1 MDEIREE
8 TNSAEAIRQ
17 EIKEKKRTYWRG
29 AITGAA
35 SVMAVLLIVLLIG
48 IYSGTVVIG
57 GKGVTGGSQTVAAS
71 DGDLL
76 SRDVINKLDNLAD
89 QINAD
94 YYEDVDQEDLINGMY
109 KGLFEGIG
117 DPYSE
122 YYTPEE
128 YEDIMISTHA
138 NYYGIGAGLTQ
149 DKNTMEV
156 SVTHI
161 YDNSPAQE
169 AGLKEGDKIVKVDDI
184 EATSMEL
191 SELVTNIRGEEG
203 TTVHLV
209 IEREGESENL
219 EFDVSRAKVDIPT
232 VAYKML
238 ENNIG
243 YIQVSEFAENTP
255 TQFSDAIT
263 DLQGQGMEKLVIDLR
278 DNGGGMVV
286 SCQQMLDMIL
296 PEGTVVYTEDKYGN
310 RQDYTSDAEHY
321 LDMPIAVL
329 VNGNSASASEIF
341 AGAIRDFDYGTLIGT
356 TTFGKGIVQNIM
368 QLKDGS
374 AIKLTVAK
382 YYTPNGDNIH
392 GTGITPD
399 VEIEYEYTGDTEGT
413 YDEMQDN
420 QILKAIEVLNGE
432 E

>member
-1 MDEIREE
+1 
-8 TNSAEAIRQ
+8 
-17 EIKEKKRTYWRG
+17 
-29 AITGAA
+29 
-35 SVMAVLLIVLLIG
+35 
-48 IYSGTVVIG
+48 
-57 GKGVTGGSQTVAAS
+57 
-71 DGDLL
+71 
-76 SRDVINKLDNLAD
+76 
-89 QINAD
+89 
-94 YYEDVDQEDLINGMY
+94 
-109 KGLFEGIG
+109 
-117 DPYSE
+117 
-122 YYTPEE
+122 
-128 YEDIMISTHA
+128 
-138 NYYGIGAGLTQ
+138 
-149 DKNTMEV
+149 
-156 SVTHI
+156 
-161 YDNSPAQE
+161 
-169 AGLKEGDKIVKVDDI
+169 
-184 EATSMEL
+184 
-191 SELVTNIRGEEG
+191 
-203 TTVHLV
+203 
-209 IEREGESENL
+209 
-219 EFDVSRAKVDIPT
+219 
-232 VAYKML
+232 ML

-263 DLQGQGMEKLVIDLR
+263 DLQGQGMEKLIIDLR

-286 SCQQMLDMIL
+286 SCQQMLDTIL

-420 QILKAIEVLNGE
+420 QLLKAIEVFNGE

>member
-76 SRDVINKLDNLAD
+76 SKDVINKLDNLAD

-209 IEREGESENL
+209 IEREGE
-219 EFDVSRAKVDIPT
+219 
-232 VAYKML
+232 
-238 ENNIG
+238 
-243 YIQVSEFAENTP
+243 
-255 TQFSDAIT
+255 
-263 DLQGQGMEKLVIDLR
+263 
-278 DNGGGMVV
+278 
-286 SCQQMLDMIL
+286 
-296 PEGTVVYTEDKYGN
+296 
-310 RQDYTSDAEHY
+310 
-321 LDMPIAVL
+321 
-329 VNGNSASASEIF
+329 
-341 AGAIRDFDYGTLIGT
+341 
-356 TTFGKGIVQNIM
+356 
-368 QLKDGS
+368 
-374 AIKLTVAK
+374 
-382 YYTPNGDNIH
+382 
-392 GTGITPD
+392 
-399 VEIEYEYTGDTEGT
+399 
-413 YDEMQDN
+413 
-420 QILKAIEVLNGE
+420 
-432 E
+432 

>member
-17 EIKEKKRTYWRG
+17 EIKEKRRTYWRG

-48 IYSGTVVIG
+48 IYSGAVVIG
-57 GKGVTGGSQTVAAS
+57 GKGGTGGSQTVTAS

-76 SRDVINKLDNLAD
+76 SKDVINKLDNLAD

-209 IEREGESENL
+209 IEREGE
-219 EFDVSRAKVDIPT
+219 
-232 VAYKML
+232 
-238 ENNIG
+238 
-243 YIQVSEFAENTP
+243 VSEFAENTP

>member
-1 MDEIREE
+1 MFLVK
-8 TNSAEAIRQ
+8 NS
-17 EIKEKKRTYWRG
+17 
-29 AITGAA
+29 
-35 SVMAVLLIVLLIG
+35 
-48 IYSGTVVIG
+48 
-57 GKGVTGGSQTVAAS
+57 
-71 DGDLL
+71 
-76 SRDVINKLDNLAD
+76 
-89 QINAD
+89 
-94 YYEDVDQEDLINGMY
+94 
-109 KGLFEGIG
+109 
-117 DPYSE
+117 
-122 YYTPEE
+122 
-128 YEDIMISTHA
+128 
-138 NYYGIGAGLTQ
+138 
-149 DKNTMEV
+149 
-156 SVTHI
+156 
-161 YDNSPAQE
+161 
-169 AGLKEGDKIVKVDDI
+169 
-184 EATSMEL
+184 
-191 SELVTNIRGEEG
+191 
-203 TTVHLV
+203 
-209 IEREGESENL
+209 
-219 EFDVSRAKVDIPT
+219 
-232 VAYKML
+232 
-238 ENNIG
+238 
-243 YIQVSEFAENTP
+243 FAENTP

-278 DNGGGMVV
+278 DNGGGMGV

>member
-8 TNSAEAIRQ
+8 TNSAENSAEAIRQ
-17 EIKEKKRTYWRG
+17 EIKEKRRTYWRG

-35 SVMAVLLIVLLIG
+35 SVMAVLLIALLIG

-57 GKGVTGGSQTVAAS
+57 GKGVTGGSQTVTAS

-76 SRDVINKLDNLAD
+76 SKDVINKLDNLAD

-128 YEDIMISTHA
+128 YENIMISTHA

-243 YIQVSEFAENTP
+243 YKQVSE
-255 TQFSDAIT
+255 
-263 DLQGQGMEKLVIDLR
+263 
-278 DNGGGMVV
+278 
-286 SCQQMLDMIL
+286 
-296 PEGTVVYTEDKYGN
+296 
-310 RQDYTSDAEHY
+310 
-321 LDMPIAVL
+321 
-329 VNGNSASASEIF
+329 
-341 AGAIRDFDYGTLIGT
+341 
-356 TTFGKGIVQNIM
+356 
-368 QLKDGS
+368 
-374 AIKLTVAK
+374 
-382 YYTPNGDNIH
+382 
-392 GTGITPD
+392 
-399 VEIEYEYTGDTEGT
+399 
-413 YDEMQDN
+413 
-420 QILKAIEVLNGE
+420 
-432 E
+432 

>member
-1 MDEIREE
+1 MF
-8 TNSAEAIRQ
+8 TNSGSSSRASLTSTTSPE
-17 EIKEKKRTYWRG
+17 
-29 AITGAA
+29 TGHTKSLAA
-35 SVMAVLLIVLLIG
+35 LVL
-48 IYSGTVVIG
+48 
-57 GKGVTGGSQTVAAS
+57 
-71 DGDLL
+71 
-76 SRDVINKLDNLAD
+76 
-89 QINAD
+89 
-94 YYEDVDQEDLINGMY
+94 
-109 KGLFEGIG
+109 
-117 DPYSE
+117 
-122 YYTPEE
+122 
-128 YEDIMISTHA
+128 STA
-138 NYYGIGAGLTQ
+138 P
-149 DKNTMEV
+149 KV
-156 SVTHI
+156 
-161 YDNSPAQE
+161 SPA
-169 AGLKEGDKIVKVDDI
+169 V
-184 EATSMEL
+184 
-191 SELVTNIRGEEG
+191 
-203 TTVHLV
+203 
-209 IEREGESENL
+209 
-219 EFDVSRAKVDIPT
+219 
-232 VAYKML
+232 
-238 ENNIG
+238 
-243 YIQVSEFAENTP
+243 
-255 TQFSDAIT
+255 
-263 DLQGQGMEKLVIDLR
+263 
-278 DNGGGMVV
+278 MVV

>member
-1 MDEIREE
+1 M
-8 TNSAEAIRQ
+8 
-17 EIKEKKRTYWRG
+17 
-29 AITGAA
+29 
-35 SVMAVLLIVLLIG
+35 
-48 IYSGTVVIG
+48 
-57 GKGVTGGSQTVAAS
+57 
-71 DGDLL
+71 
-76 SRDVINKLDNLAD
+76 
-89 QINAD
+89 
-94 YYEDVDQEDLINGMY
+94 
-109 KGLFEGIG
+109 FEGIG

-238 ENNIG
+238 EYNIG

-296 PEGTVVYTEDKYGN
+296 PEGTVVYTED
-310 RQDYTSDAEHY
+310 
-321 LDMPIAVL
+321 
-329 VNGNSASASEIF
+329 
-341 AGAIRDFDYGTLIGT
+341 
-356 TTFGKGIVQNIM
+356 
-368 QLKDGS
+368 
-374 AIKLTVAK
+374 
-382 YYTPNGDNIH
+382 
-392 GTGITPD
+392 
-399 VEIEYEYTGDTEGT
+399 
-413 YDEMQDN
+413 
-420 QILKAIEVLNGE
+420 
-432 E
+432 

>member
-8 TNSAEAIRQ
+8 TNSAENSAEAIRQ
-17 EIKEKKRTYWRG
+17 EIKEKRRTYWRG

-35 SVMAVLLIVLLIG
+35 SVMAVLLIALLIG

-57 GKGVTGGSQTVAAS
+57 GKGVTGGSQTVTAS

-76 SRDVINKLDNLAD
+76 SKDVINKLDNLAD

-184 EATSMEL
+184 EATSIEL

-219 EFDVSRAKVDIPT
+219 EFDVARAKVDIPT

-263 DLQGQGMEKLVIDLR
+263 DLQGQGMEKLIIDLR

-296 PEGTVVYTEDKYGN
+296 PEGTVVYTEDKYG
-310 RQDYTSDAEHY
+310 
-321 LDMPIAVL
+321 
-329 VNGNSASASEIF
+329 
-341 AGAIRDFDYGTLIGT
+341 
-356 TTFGKGIVQNIM
+356 
-368 QLKDGS
+368 
-374 AIKLTVAK
+374 
-382 YYTPNGDNIH
+382 
-392 GTGITPD
+392 
-399 VEIEYEYTGDTEGT
+399 
-413 YDEMQDN
+413 
-420 QILKAIEVLNGE
+420 
-432 E
+432 

>member
-1 MDEIREE
+1 
-8 TNSAEAIRQ
+8 
-17 EIKEKKRTYWRG
+17 
-29 AITGAA
+29 
-35 SVMAVLLIVLLIG
+35 
-48 IYSGTVVIG
+48 
-57 GKGVTGGSQTVAAS
+57 
-71 DGDLL
+71 
-76 SRDVINKLDNLAD
+76 
-89 QINAD
+89 
-94 YYEDVDQEDLINGMY
+94 
-109 KGLFEGIG
+109 
-117 DPYSE
+117 
-122 YYTPEE
+122 
-128 YEDIMISTHA
+128 
-138 NYYGIGAGLTQ
+138 
-149 DKNTMEV
+149 
-156 SVTHI
+156 
-161 YDNSPAQE
+161 
-169 AGLKEGDKIVKVDDI
+169 
-184 EATSMEL
+184 
-191 SELVTNIRGEEG
+191 
-203 TTVHLV
+203 
-209 IEREGESENL
+209 
-219 EFDVSRAKVDIPT
+219 
-232 VAYKML
+232 
-238 ENNIG
+238 
-243 YIQVSEFAENTP
+243 
-255 TQFSDAIT
+255 
-263 DLQGQGMEKLVIDLR
+263 
-278 DNGGGMVV
+278 
-286 SCQQMLDMIL
+286 MLDMIL

>member
-1 MDEIREE
+1 
-8 TNSAEAIRQ
+8 
-17 EIKEKKRTYWRG
+17 
-29 AITGAA
+29 
-35 SVMAVLLIVLLIG
+35 
-48 IYSGTVVIG
+48 
-57 GKGVTGGSQTVAAS
+57 
-71 DGDLL
+71 
-76 SRDVINKLDNLAD
+76 
-89 QINAD
+89 
-94 YYEDVDQEDLINGMY
+94 
-109 KGLFEGIG
+109 
-117 DPYSE
+117 
-122 YYTPEE
+122 
-128 YEDIMISTHA
+128 
-138 NYYGIGAGLTQ
+138 
-149 DKNTMEV
+149 MEV

-219 EFDVSRAKVDIPT
+219 EFDVARAKVDIPT

-263 DLQGQGMEKLVIDLR
+263 DLQGQGMEKLIIDLR

-420 QILKAIEVLNGE
+420 QVLKAIEVLNGE